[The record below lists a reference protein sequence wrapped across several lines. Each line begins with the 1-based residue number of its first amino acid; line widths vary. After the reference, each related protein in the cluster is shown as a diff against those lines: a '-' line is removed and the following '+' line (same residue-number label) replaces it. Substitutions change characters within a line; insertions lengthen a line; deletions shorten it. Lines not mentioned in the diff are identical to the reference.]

1 MDFSYILMTDSD
13 AEMPYSWLAEFDIQ
27 AILMP
32 YAVDGVEDEF
42 NFFEGLDM
50 AEFYQKMRDGA
61 HVTTAQRNIED
72 FKAFWQPYLEA
83 GKDILY
89 LGLSSELSGTYN
101 CACVARTE
109 MLEQFPERKIIVVD
123 TLRISAPQALLV
135 RKAAQMRLN
144 GASMEE
150 VAQWV
155 EQNRTY
161 FSAFFMV
168 DDLAYLK
175 RGGRVSSATAFFGSM
190 LDIKPILYE
199 SPAGKLEPFEK
210 AKGRKKAIKRIV
222 QLASE
227 NIADAQNA
235 LVVICQADCAAD
247 AALLESLIREQ
258 IKPFDIVIQ
267 PVGSRHW
274 FPCRSGDAG
283 GCFHGQGRNPGRDE
297 INGA

>member
-1 MDFSYILMTDSD
+1 MEFSYILMTDSD

-61 HVTTAQRNIED
+61 RVTTAQRNIED
-72 FKAFWQPYLEA
+72 FKAFWRPYLEA

-109 MLEQFPERKIIVVD
+109 MMEQFPERKIIVVD

-144 GASMEE
+144 GASIEE

-267 PVGSRHW
+267 PVGPVIGSH
-274 FPCRSGDAG
+274 AG
-283 GCFHGQGRNPGRDE
+283 PGTLAVVFMAKGE
-297 INGA
+297 IQAEMK